1 MKQFTSCSSDL
12 YAVAHRCAICE
23 LKTESD
29 SDLQIG
35 YGALDTRVDYAF
47 PYKSGETVCPLQP

>member
-1 MKQFTSCSSDL
+1 M
-12 YAVAHRCAICE
+12 CE

-47 PYKSGETVCPLQP
+47 PYKSGETVSFATLGSLATLGRLCWVQI